1 MTGQLLCDHER
12 ARLWRRE
19 RRVFWRLSVEAITT
33 RDSSTVAFFAPLLA
47 RACLRS
53 RVAGSLL
60 SLQIVSRWRSGS
72 PSQVKCNQRSIVA
85 VRRIF
90 FCSSSTP

>member
-1 MTGQLLCDHER
+1 MSPG
-12 ARLWRRE
+12 E
-19 RRVFWRLSVEAITT
+19 RRDRPKAIRGTPRCREASGGGRLVSRGALGRAAQ
-33 RDSSTVAFFAPLLA
+33 RDGED
-47 RACLRS
+47 RACL
-53 RVAGSLL
+53 AD
-60 SLQIVSRWRSGS
+60 SGS

>member
-1 MTGQLLCDHER
+1 MIMSVLGSGAGNGEFLAPERGGNNDGGLLNRRLLR
-12 ARLWRRE
+12 AASCT
-19 RRVFWRLSVEAITT
+19 RLS
-33 RDSSTVAFFAPLLA
+33 SVARRRFAF
-47 RACLRS
+47 
-53 RVAGSLL
+53 VA
-60 SLQIVSRWRSGS
+60 QIVSRWRSGS